1 MKVLNILILDDEQML
16 LDLLTMML
24 RPHTST
30 VCSSLSE
37 AQSLIASDPEMFDV
51 MLCDIM
57 MPRGGG
63 LDLYEWLPYV
73 SCSCRQVAVCYGRGW
88 SRSTSKNRSS
98 RSTDT
103 EQTVFHLSVA
113 RVLERIFVSD
123 VHWICDVST
132 VWEKSSGSFHVNG
145 ILS

>member
-24 RPHTST
+24 HPHTST

-37 AQSLIASDPEMFDV
+37 AQSLIASDPEAFDV

-63 LDLYEWLPYV
+63 LISMNGCFVRILPL
-73 SCSCRQVAVCYGRGW
+73 SIGCCS
-88 SRSTSKNRSS
+88 
-98 RSTDT
+98 
-103 EQTVFHLSVA
+103 
-113 RVLERIFVSD
+113 
-123 VHWICDVST
+123 
-132 VWEKSSGSFHVNG
+132 
-145 ILS
+145 